1 MASCAAIGDRRSS
14 GLHESCGRRIANPP
28 QDAILPHKNSAR
40 RAKKQEDVVRQE
52 ADEDSRPARK
62 SAWNLE

>member
-1 MASCAAIGDRRSS
+1 MAASRKRPGATLRAS
-14 GLHESCGRRIANPP
+14 GRRIANPP